1 MRDGTCVSA
10 LPLVLFGG
18 AVDVRHMESTVVV
31 DKWLRLSVAP
41 QHAVLVVALKGKLQ
55 EIMRAKI
62 EDVKL
67 NLFRH
72 DEANRVITAID
83 TLMGDHESKSKK
95 NEPLS
100 VASGADMD
108 RYFRR

>member
-1 MRDGTCVSA
+1 
-10 LPLVLFGG
+10 
-18 AVDVRHMESTVVV
+18 MESTVVV

-67 NLFRH
+67 NLFRD
-72 DEANRVITAID
+72 DEANKVIAAID

-95 NEPLS
+95 ANTPLS
-100 VASGADMD
+100 MASNDDMA